1 MLAATLIADVSMD
14 SPELQRLHAAIAREP
29 GNAELRY
36 LLGAE
41 LAQRR
46 EYPEAVVQMRTA
58 LDINPKLHFARL
70 QLGLL
75 YLTMSQP
82 DDSLAIWAQ
91 LEELDESAALKAFK
105 RGLEALIRDD
115 FSACIG
121 YLQKG
126 IDLNKQNATL
136 NDDMSQLIEKV
147 RDGSVIAP
155 PAAVNRQE
163 DFSRFGEP
171 STTRH

>member
-1 MLAATLIADVSMD
+1 MDSLVD
-14 SPELQRLHAAIAREP
+14 SPELQRLRAAIVREP
-29 GNAELRY
+29 SNAELRY

-46 EYPEAVVQMRTA
+46 EYPEAVASMRTA
-58 LDINPKLHFARL
+58 LEINPKLHFARL

-82 DDSLAIWAQ
+82 NDSLAVWAP
-91 LEELDESAALKAFK
+91 LEELDETAALKAFK

-115 FSACIG
+115 FPACIG
-121 YLQKG
+121 FLQQG
-126 IDLNKQNATL
+126 IDLNKHNSTL
-136 NDDMSQLIEKV
+136 NDDMTQLIERV

-155 PAAVNRQE
+155 PVVPSPAG
-163 DFSRFGEP
+163 DFARYGEP
-171 STTRH
+171 SGTRH

>member
-1 MLAATLIADVSMD
+1 MET
-14 SPELQRLHAAIAREP
+14 PELSRLRAAIAREP
-29 GNAELRY
+29 GNAELHY

-58 LDINPKLHFARL
+58 LDIDPKLHFARL

-75 YLTMSQP
+75 YLTMAQP
-82 DDSLAIWAQ
+82 DDSLAIWAPLED
-91 LEELDESAALKAFK
+91 LEETAALKAFK

-115 FSACIG
+115 FNACIG
-121 YLQKG
+121 FLKRG
-126 IDLNKQNATL
+126 IDLNKNNATL

-147 RDGSVIAP
+147 RDGSVIVEPAP
-155 PAAVNRQE
+155 AKLRA
-163 DFSRFGEP
+163 DFSDFPEP
-171 STTRH
+171 AKTRH

>member
-1 MLAATLIADVSMD
+1 
-14 SPELQRLHAAIAREP
+14 
-29 GNAELRY
+29 
-36 LLGAE
+36 
-41 LAQRR
+41 
-46 EYPEAVVQMRTA
+46 TA
-58 LDINPKLHFARL
+58 LDIDPKLHFARL

-82 DDSLAIWAQ
+82 DDSLAIWAP

-115 FSACIG
+115 FPTCIG
-121 YLQKG
+121 FLQRG
-126 IDLNKQNATL
+126 IDLHTQNATL

-155 PAAVNRQE
+155 PAASLPCD
-163 DFSRFGEP
+163 DFSR
-171 STTRH
+171 

>member
-14 SPELQRLHAAIAREP
+14 SFELQRLHAAIAREP

-82 DDSLAIWAQ
+82 DDSLAIWAP

-155 PAAVNRQE
+155 PAEAVPRD
-163 DFSRFGEP
+163 DFASYGEP
-171 STTRH
+171 PCTRH

>member
-1 MLAATLIADVSMD
+1 MESA
-14 SPELQRLHAAIAREP
+14 ELQRLRAAILRDP

-41 LAQRR
+41 HAQRH
-46 EYPEAVVQMRTA
+46 EYPEAVASIRSA
-58 LDINPKLHFARL
+58 LEINPKLHFARL
-70 QLGLL
+70 QLGML

-82 DDSLAIWAQ
+82 HHSLDVWAP
-91 LEELDESAALKAFK
+91 LEELDETAALKAFK

-121 YLQKG
+121 YLRQG

-136 NDDMSQLIEKV
+136 NDDMTQLIERV
-147 RDGSVIAP
+147 RDGSVIAAP
-155 PAAVNRQE
+155 TPAPSAQK
-163 DFSRFGEP
+163 DFSTYGAP
-171 STTRH
+171 SDTRH

>member
-1 MLAATLIADVSMD
+1 MLPASFGRTDSME
-14 SPELQRLHAAIAREP
+14 SPELQRLRAAIVRDP

-41 LAQRR
+41 LAQLRA
-46 EYPEAVVQMRTA
+46 YPEAVMQMRTA

-82 DDSLAIWAQ
+82 HDSLAIWAP

-115 FSACIG
+115 YSTCIG
-121 YLQKG
+121 YLQQG

-155 PAAVNRQE
+155 PAASLPCD
-163 DFSRFGEP
+163 DFSRYGTP
-171 STTRH
+171 SGTKH

>member
-1 MLAATLIADVSMD
+1 MK
-14 SPELQRLHAAIAREP
+14 SPELQRLRAAINRDPA
-29 GNAELRY
+29 NAELRY

-46 EYPEAVVQMRTA
+46 EYSEAVLQMRTA
-58 LDINPKLHFARL
+58 LDINPTLHFARL

-82 DDSLAIWAQ
+82 NDSLAIWAP
-91 LEELDESAALKAFK
+91 LEELDEGAALKAFK

-121 YLQKG
+121 FLQQG
-126 IDLNKQNATL
+126 IDLNKLNATL

-147 RDGSVIAP
+147 RDGSVIAQP
-155 PAAVNRQE
+155 GPLAAE
-163 DFSRFGEP
+163 GSFAPFGET
-171 STTRH
+171 SRTRH

>member
-1 MLAATLIADVSMD
+1 MEPS
-14 SPELQRLHAAIAREP
+14 ELLRLRAAIIRDP
-29 GNAELRY
+29 GNAELHY

-46 EYPEAVVQMRTA
+46 EYSEAVAQMRTA

-82 DDSLAIWAQ
+82 NDSLAIWAP
-91 LEELDESAALKAFK
+91 LEELEETAALKAFK

-115 FSACIG
+115 FGSCIG
-121 YLQKG
+121 FLQKG
-126 IDLNKQNATL
+126 IELNKQNAHAQRRHVATH
-136 NDDMSQLIEKV
+136 
-147 RDGSVIAP
+147 RPGAR
-155 PAAVNRQE
+155 RQCHRRTRAQAE
-163 DFSRFGEP
+163 PLGVLALSGAP
-171 STTRH
+171 STTKH

>member
-1 MLAATLIADVSMD
+1 MLAATVLADVDMES
-14 SPELQRLHAAIAREP
+14 SELLRLRAAIHRDP

-41 LAQRR
+41 LAERR
-46 EYPEAVVQMRTA
+46 EYHEAVLQMRTA

-75 YLTMSQP
+75 YLTLSKP
-82 DDSLAIWAQ
+82 DDSLAIWAP
-91 LEELDESAALKAFK
+91 LEDLDETAALKAFK

-115 FSACIG
+115 FPACIG
-121 YLQKG
+121 YLQQG

-147 RDGSVIAP
+147 RDGSVIAQ
-155 PAAVNRQE
+155 PAPASA
-163 DFSRFGEP
+163 DGTFAPFGEA
-171 STTRH
+171 SRTRH

>member
-1 MLAATLIADVSMD
+1 MLAAGVPSGDFMD
-14 SPELQRLHAAIAREP
+14 SSELLRLRAAIVRDP

-41 LAQRR
+41 LAHLR
-46 EYPEAVVQMRTA
+46 EYPEAVTQMRTA

-70 QLGLL
+70 QLGML

-82 DDSLAIWAQ
+82 DDSLAIWAP
-91 LEELDESAALKAFK
+91 LEELDETAALKAFK

-115 FSACIG
+115 FPSCIG
-121 YLQKG
+121 YLQRG

-136 NDDMSQLIEKV
+136 NDDMSQLIERVK
-147 RDGSVIAP
+147 DGSVIAP
-155 PAAVNRQE
+155 TRAPVQRP
-163 DFSRFGEP
+163 DFSQYGAP
-171 STTRH
+171 SVTRH

>member
-1 MLAATLIADVSMD
+1 MD
-14 SPELQRLHAAIAREP
+14 SPELQKLRAAILRDP
-29 GNAELRY
+29 GNAELHY
-36 LLGAE
+36 QLGAE
-41 LAQRR
+41 LAGCR

-58 LDINPKLHFARL
+58 LDINPDLHFARL

-82 DDSLAIWAQ
+82 DDSLATWAP
-91 LEELDESAALKAFK
+91 LEDLDETAALKAFK

-121 YLQKG
+121 YLQQG

-136 NDDMSQLIEKV
+136 NDDMTQLIAKV
-147 RDGSVIAP
+147 RDGSVIAAP
-155 PAAVNRQE
+155 SAVSPAE
-163 DFSRFGEP
+163 DFTRFGEL
-171 STTRH
+171 SRTKH

>member
-1 MLAATLIADVSMD
+1 MD
-14 SPELQRLHAAIAREP
+14 SSELQRLRAAILRDPA
-29 GNAELRY
+29 NAELRY

-41 LAQRR
+41 HAQRC
-46 EYPEAVVQMRTA
+46 EYPEAVASIRSA

-70 QLGLL
+70 QLGML

-82 DDSLAIWAQ
+82 DHSLAVWAP

-115 FSACIG
+115 FPACIG
-121 YLQKG
+121 YLQRG

-136 NDDMSQLIEKV
+136 NADMSQLIERV

-155 PAAVNRQE
+155 PA
-163 DFSRFGEP
+163 DSRPAQGFGDYPEP
-171 STTRH
+171 SGTRH

>member
-1 MLAATLIADVSMD
+1 MLAATVMAEHFMD
-14 SPELQRLHAAIAREP
+14 CPELQRLRAAITREP

-46 EYPEAVVQMRTA
+46 EYPEAVRQMRTA
-58 LDINPKLHFARL
+58 LEINPKLHFARL

-82 DDSLAIWAQ
+82 DDSLATWAP

-121 YLQKG
+121 HLQRG

-155 PAAVNRQE
+155 PASTLQGD
-163 DFSRFGEP
+163 DFTRFGEP
-171 STTRH
+171 SGTKH

>member
-1 MLAATLIADVSMD
+1 M
-14 SPELQRLHAAIAREP
+14 SPTELQRLRAAITRDPA
-29 GNAELRY
+29 NAELRY

-41 LAQRR
+41 LAERR
-46 EYPEAVVQMRTA
+46 EYPEAVAQIRTA
-58 LDINPKLHFARL
+58 LEINPKLHFARL

-82 DDSLAIWAQ
+82 DDSLAVWAP
-91 LEELDESAALKAFK
+91 LEELDETAALKAFK

-115 FSACIG
+115 FPTCIG
-121 YLQKG
+121 YLQQG
-126 IDLNKQNATL
+126 IDLNKHNATL

-155 PAAVNRQE
+155 PAAPADARPGD
-163 DFSRFGEP
+163 DFARFREP
-171 STTRH
+171 SHTRH

>member
-1 MLAATLIADVSMD
+1 MD
-14 SPELQRLHAAIAREP
+14 SPELTRLRAAISREP

-46 EYPEAVVQMRTA
+46 EYPEAVLQMRTA
-58 LDINPKLHFARL
+58 LDIDPKLHFARL

-82 DDSLAIWAQ
+82 DDSLAIWAP
-91 LEELDESAALKAFK
+91 LEELDETAALKAFK

-115 FSACIG
+115 FGACIG
-121 YLQKG
+121 FLQQG
-126 IDLNKQNATL
+126 INLNKQNATL
-136 NDDMSQLIEKV
+136 NDDMSQLIDRV
-147 RDGSVIAP
+147 RDGSVIAAP
-155 PAAVNRQE
+155 NSANLTP
-163 DFSRFGEP
+163 DFSQFGEP
-171 STTRH
+171 AGTKH

>member
-1 MLAATLIADVSMD
+1 MLPASYFQAGDMD
-14 SPELQRLHAAIAREP
+14 SSELQRLRAAINREP

-41 LAQRR
+41 LAERR
-46 EYPEAVVQMRTA
+46 EYPEAVVQIRTA

-82 DDSLAIWAQ
+82 DDSLSVWAP

-121 YLQKG
+121 FLQQG

-136 NDDMSQLIEKV
+136 NDDMSQLIERV
-147 RDGSVIAP
+147 RNGTVIAP
-155 PAAVNRQE
+155 PVTAVSCEQ
-163 DFSRFGEP
+163 SK
-171 STTRH
+171 TRH

>member
-1 MLAATLIADVSMD
+1 MLAATLMAEVSMD

-82 DDSLAIWAQ
+82 DDSLAIWAP

-155 PAAVNRQE
+155 PAASLPCDKFARY
-163 DFSRFGEP
+163 GEP
-171 STTRH
+171 AGTKH

>member
-1 MLAATLIADVSMD
+1 MD

-82 DDSLAIWAQ
+82 DDSLAIWAP

-121 YLQKG
+121 YLQQG

-155 PAAVNRQE
+155 PAAPMRADE
-163 DFSRFGEP
+163 FSRYGEP
-171 STTRH
+171 SGTKH

>member
-1 MLAATLIADVSMD
+1 MLPASFRRTDSME
-14 SPELQRLHAAIAREP
+14 SPELQRLRAAIVRDP

-58 LDINPKLHFARL
+58 LDIDPKLHFARL

-75 YLTMSQP
+75 YLTMAQP
-82 DDSLAIWAQ
+82 DDSLATWAPLED
-91 LEELDESAALKAFK
+91 LEETAALKSFK

-115 FSACIG
+115 FPACIG
-121 YLQKG
+121 HLQRG
-126 IDLNKQNATL
+126 IDLNKHNTTL
-136 NDDMSQLIEKV
+136 NDDMSQLIQKV
-147 RDGSVIAP
+147 RDGSVIAAP
-155 PAAVNRQE
+155 STASPAE
-163 DFSRFGEP
+163 DFTRYGEASR
-171 STTRH
+171 TKH

>member
-1 MLAATLIADVSMD
+1 MESA
-14 SPELQRLHAAIAREP
+14 ELQRLRAAIVRDP

-41 LAQRR
+41 HAQRQ
-46 EYPEAVVQMRTA
+46 EYPEAVASFRCA

-82 DDSLAIWAQ
+82 DDSLAVWAP
-91 LEELDESAALKAFK
+91 LEELDETAALKAFK

-115 FSACIG
+115 FPACIG
-121 YLQKG
+121 YLQRG

-136 NDDMSQLIEKV
+136 NDDMSQLIERV
-147 RDGSVIAP
+147 RDGSVIARSAHS
-155 PAAVNRQE
+155 PAA
-163 DFSRFGEP
+163 DFAQYGAP
-171 STTRH
+171 SGTRH

>member
-1 MLAATLIADVSMD
+1 MD
-14 SPELQRLHAAIAREP
+14 SSELLRLRAAIVREP

-41 LAQRR
+41 LAERR

-58 LDINPKLHFARL
+58 LDIDPRLHFARL

-82 DDSLAIWAQ
+82 DDSLAIWAPLED
-91 LEELDESAALKAFK
+91 LEETAALKAFK

-115 FSACIG
+115 FGACIG
-121 YLQKG
+121 FLQRG
-126 IDLNKQNATL
+126 IDLNKQNAPL
-136 NDDMSQLIEKV
+136 NHDMTQLIEKV

-155 PAAVNRQE
+155 PAAPLTRD
-163 DFSRFGEP
+163 DFSRYGEP
-171 STTRH
+171 ARTKH

>member
-1 MLAATLIADVSMD
+1 MLAATLMAEVSMD

-82 DDSLAIWAQ
+82 DDSLAIWAP

-155 PAAVNRQE
+155 PAAALPCDKFARY
-163 DFSRFGEP
+163 GEP
-171 STTRH
+171 AGTKH